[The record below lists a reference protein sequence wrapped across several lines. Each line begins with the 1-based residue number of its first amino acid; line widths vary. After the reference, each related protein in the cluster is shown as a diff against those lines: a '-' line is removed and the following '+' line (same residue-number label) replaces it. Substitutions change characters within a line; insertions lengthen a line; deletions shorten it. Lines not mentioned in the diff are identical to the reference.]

1 MLLRPGARRARCTS
15 RDRPPVLDLA
25 ERDLPKELD
34 AAPGDWWL
42 IDGRE
47 VVQPIPVTPTLRS
60 GCGRVRVRVDA
71 GAAVARV
78 HVVIEPLTDQRTATM
93 GR

>member
-1 MLLRPGARRARCTS
+1 M
-15 RDRPPVLDLA
+15 LDLA

-47 VVQPIPVTPTLRS
+47 VVQPIPVTPALREW
-60 GCGRVRVRVDA
+60 CGRVRLRVDA

-78 HVVIEPLTDQRTATM
+78 HGVIEPLTDQRTATM